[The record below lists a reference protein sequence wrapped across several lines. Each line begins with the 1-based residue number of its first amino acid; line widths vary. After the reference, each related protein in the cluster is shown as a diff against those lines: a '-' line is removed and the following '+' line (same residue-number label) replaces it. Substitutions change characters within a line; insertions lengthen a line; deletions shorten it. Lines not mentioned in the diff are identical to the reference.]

1 MAQGEKRWSGSG
13 DAVKRTFTPV
23 ASQDW
28 EVKMDTNSAEIGAGS
43 KEKGGIP
50 FIKGVRF
57 VCFGSATVEGGKDSL
72 IFQNFFLSLKEGK
85 DGNVMPDY
93 ANQLKGLMKALGDV
107 RNDVPS
113 ASKVINEEGETVDYL
128 SPKWVL
134 AYLKEHNGEVF
145 KLHSK
150 IENDPV
156 YGKKAVVD
164 YFIEAEEG
172 ASGGEE
178 ETEEETEEAE
188 EEIEETEA
196 EIEEEEEP
204 EPTPIK
210 KKTTVKAAP
219 VQLKKKAR

>member
-1 MAQGEKRWSGSG
+1 MAKGEKRWSGSG
-13 DAVKRTFTPV
+13 DSVKRTFTPV
-23 ASQDW
+23 PSQDW
-28 EVKMDTNSAEIGAGS
+28 EVKLVTDAAEIAAGS
-43 KEKGGIP
+43 KEKGSIP

-93 ANQLKGLMKALGDV
+93 ANQLKGLMKALGDI
-107 RNDVPS
+107 RDMDS
-113 ASKVINEEGETVDYL
+113 ASKTVNEEGDTVEYL
-128 SPKWVL
+128 KPKEVL
-134 AYLKEHNGEVF
+134 AYLKEHNGETL

-150 IENDPV
+150 IENDAV

-172 ASGGEE
+172 EASAPVDEDEE
-178 ETEEETEEAE
+178 VAEDETEEAE
-188 EEIEETEA
+188 EETEA
-196 EIEEEEEP
+196 EVEEDE

-210 KKTTVKAAP
+210 KKTVAKAAP